1 MEVGNSR
8 SEQSDHLE
16 FQSDSSVGAH
26 SWASGGSLAK
36 TVKVG
41 HLRHFCFL
49 ATECYK
55 GEEEIER
62 ILHGY
67 FGRGCRAH
75 PDGPK
80 ASNEL
85 TIKLD
90 YPIGAH
96 RTRVLL
102 TKLSIAS
109 PSSSTALL
117 KTGDPTI
124 SDFLRKHRSKTLPPK
139 PDRLATDH
147 YNAFVQ

>member
-1 MEVGNSR
+1 MEVGRSR
-8 SEQSDHLE
+8 SKQSRHLE
-16 FQSDSSVGAH
+16 FQTDSKIRAR

-36 TVKVG
+36 PVEMNRS
-41 HLRHFCFL
+41 RHFCFL

-55 GEEEIER
+55 GEEVLER

-80 ASNEL
+80 ASNAL

-96 RTRVLL
+96 HTRVLL

-139 PDRLATDH
+139 LDRLATDH